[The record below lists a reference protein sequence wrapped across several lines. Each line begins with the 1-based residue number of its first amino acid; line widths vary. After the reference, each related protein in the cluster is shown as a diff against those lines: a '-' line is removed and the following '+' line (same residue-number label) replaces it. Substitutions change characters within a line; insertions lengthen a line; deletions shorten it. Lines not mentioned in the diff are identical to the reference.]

1 VGVSQNQVVVK
12 KPIEEDDDW
21 DIGFSGGG
29 VYLSRD
35 NPTQEQLDA
44 EKAAHAVLFAKERA
58 AQEDAK
64 RRADAVYAR
73 LAKLKE
79 TMTPVKKSG
88 IWEEYKPEDQQQI
101 NALQKEASE
110 IDFQYRLNNVLL
122 SPMFTN
128 EDGFT
133 AMNDDGICTTYE
145 DCFVENRQ
153 ENHAEQ
159 LDALFPP
166 PLQEFSF

>member
-1 VGVSQNQVVVK
+1 
-12 KPIEEDDDW
+12 
-21 DIGFSGGG
+21 
-29 VYLSRD
+29 
-35 NPTQEQLDA
+35 
-44 EKAAHAVLFAKERA
+44 
-58 AQEDAK
+58 
-64 RRADAVYAR
+64 VYAR

-88 IWEEYKPEDQQQI
+88 IWEEYNPEDQQRI
-101 NALQKEASE
+101 RALEKEASD
-110 IDFQYRLNNVLL
+110 ITFQYRMNSVLQ

-133 AMNDDGICTTYE
+133 AMNDDGVCTTYE
-145 DCFVENRQ
+145 DCFVENKGTGAD
-153 ENHAEQ
+153 E